1 MLNDDRVAMPIK
13 SSLTSLISFQFAF
26 HSKSIIIIHLLQ
38 VLIVVLCNTDK
49 ETALEH
55 EYF

>member
-1 MLNDDRVAMPIK
+1 MLNDARVAMPIK

-26 HSKSIIIIHLLQ
+26 HSKSIVIIHLLQ